1 MVQKNGKNYYSMN
14 EVSQK
19 TGVHLI
25 TVYRRARTRDVDMIL
40 HEGKKYLSEDS
51 FDTIK
56 RIDSPG
62 RPPKKEIDKS
72 VDMG

>member
-1 MVQKNGKNYYSMN
+1 MIDKNNKKYYSMN
-14 EVSQK
+14 EVSQM

-25 TVYRRARTRDVDMIL
+25 TVYRRAKRDGVDVIT

-51 FDTIK
+51 FGIIK
-56 RIDSPG
+56 EVGSPG
-62 RPPKKEIDKS
+62 RPPKKEIDKR

>member
-1 MVQKNGKNYYSMN
+1 MIEKEGKKYYSMN

-25 TVYRRARTRDVDMIL
+25 TVYRRARTRDVEVIE

-51 FDTIK
+51 FDIIK
-56 RIDSPG
+56 KVGSPG
-62 RPPKKEIDKS
+62 RPPKEEIDKA
-72 VDMG
+72 VDIG